1 MVVERNRSIDA
12 IKGIL
17 IFLVVVGHILLGTLD
32 ENIFRYVIYFFHM
45 PAFFFVSGYLLNM
58 ERLAKIKY
66 KDVFFKYWKRML
78 MEYSIAWLIYT
89 IYALHDGF
97 NIMDVIHYI
106 YRPFYHLWFIPAL
119 FVMTSALWVTYRIVK
134 DEKVRYILLFS
145 LAFLFY
151 NISNT
156 EFAASPAFSCYL
168 MLFLLIGIFCR
179 IHLAKIN
186 ISGGVIIIV
195 CISTIVCI
203 YTFINSSMLFAR
215 TYLEIPICL
224 VLCLLGILPIMQ
236 RGMFHGKILEF
247 WGRNSLRIYLWHV
260 IPIIIL
266 KKLFTNNEL
275 LYYAVSAIAILMSII
290 FTQIATKR
298 LTVKI

>member
-1 MVVERNRSIDA
+1 
-12 IKGIL
+12 
-17 IFLVVVGHILLGTLD
+17 
-32 ENIFRYVIYFFHM
+32 
-45 PAFFFVSGYLLNM
+45 
-58 ERLAKIKY
+58 
-66 KDVFFKYWKRML
+66 
-78 MEYSIAWLIYT
+78 
-89 IYALHDGF
+89 
-97 NIMDVIHYI
+97 
-106 YRPFYHLWFIPAL
+106 
-119 FVMTSALWVTYRIVK
+119 
-134 DEKVRYILLFS
+134 
-145 LAFLFY
+145 
-151 NISNT
+151 
-156 EFAASPAFSCYL
+156 
-168 MLFLLIGIFCR
+168 
-179 IHLAKIN
+179 
-186 ISGGVIIIV
+186 
-195 CISTIVCI
+195 
-203 YTFINSSMLFAR
+203 MLFAR

>member
-78 MEYSIAWLIYT
+78 MEWSIAWLIYT
-89 IYALHDGF
+89 IYALHDEF

-179 IHLAKIN
+179 MHLAKIN
-186 ISGGVIIIV
+186 ISGGGNNNCLYFNDCMYIYVYQLLNVICQNLFRNPYLLSIMPIRYFTYNATWYV
-195 CISTIVCI
+195 PWENTRILGAQFFENIS
-203 YTFINSSMLFAR
+203 LAR
-215 TYLEIPICL
+215 DSNHY
-224 VLCLLGILPIMQ
+224 
-236 RGMFHGKILEF
+236 FKK
-247 WGRNSLRIYLWHV
+247 V
-260 IPIIIL
+260 IH
-266 KKLFTNNEL
+266 
-275 LYYAVSAIAILMSII
+275 
-290 FTQIATKR
+290 
-298 LTVKI
+298 